1 MNRAIVTFT
10 FFLFGIS
17 CYAQTEIKGKVLDN
31 KKRNPIVAA
40 TVILHPVGLQD
51 ILTYGTTGEDG
62 SFVLK
67 KAGLPD
73 TVVISV
79 RSMNT
84 EPFSKIIKSNID
96 FVELNVTEKAIA
108 LNEVIVKP
116 VKIRQKGDTLNYSV
130 SSFVDVTDKS
140 IGDVLKK
147 LPGIQVLS
155 SGKILYQNKAI
166 SKFYIEGLDMLRGKY
181 GIATNNID
189 ASKVATVQ
197 VLENHQPIKV
207 LKDMEIPEEAAIN
220 LKLKE
225 SAKGAFFA
233 TVQPGLGLPLWL
245 FNNELVGMRF
255 TRKQQ
260 NMLVF
265 KDDNTGRDIAQ
276 ELVSFY
282 DNTRNVGVNFLSVS
296 KPGTPLI
303 NKQHFLF
310 NNANVV
316 SMNNLYVINKDMTLT
331 GNLNFLHDKQ
341 TQNGFSERQ
350 IFLTNGQKV
359 TIVEDAQNQ
368 LLKRELEGNLVWES
382 NLENKYLSN
391 KLRAIGKW
399 NNENSMLLPSSSS
412 QNNQSLQSSQI
423 NISNDFEYMFKRH
436 RQQYRIGA
444 YAGYVSQPVSLSS
457 SPSSLAEIV
466 MNNPLVDSV
475 MLQDVRYRQ
484 FSSNAYFSGGFGEKF
499 IISYKAQI
507 FTNIYRLHTQMYND
521 LNRNIPL
528 IADSLQND
536 LSRNEFGGILSTS
549 ISYKFSSSLYGTITI
564 PFEYVWMQR
573 KDLNHNLNKN
583 KGYTLFSP
591 FLQLN
596 YIISPRIKLFIIAN
610 HNQSIGGIQEDY
622 SGYIMGNYRSV
633 KRTGLIQSENRSTF
647 GSISMDY
654 KNPFTAFFGGLYFS
668 FSNNWTNILRDYRYN
683 GIYANEDGI
692 YHPNS
697 SNTVRGN
704 LSLGKNVD
712 AICSDLKLHV
722 GFLYFNGLTL
732 NQGEITKFSTQSW
745 NISPSV
751 SSEITKWLIIK
762 YNADYRQ
769 SLQVISEEKKP
780 MIHNFRQNITTSII
794 PIKILILSLSFNHY
808 YNSALSVNT
817 KSAWFGNIGLK
828 YIMKKVEIMID
839 WTNIF
844 NTRQFIT
851 SSYSNVMSYYAQYVM
866 RPTEVL
872 LRVKFKLL

>member
-1 MNRAIVTFT
+1 
-10 FFLFGIS
+10 
-17 CYAQTEIKGKVLDN
+17 
-31 KKRNPIVAA
+31 
-40 TVILHPVGLQD
+40 
-51 ILTYGTTGEDG
+51 
-62 SFVLK
+62 
-67 KAGLPD
+67 
-73 TVVISV
+73 
-79 RSMNT
+79 
-84 EPFSKIIKSNID
+84 
-96 FVELNVTEKAIA
+96 
-108 LNEVIVKP
+108 
-116 VKIRQKGDTLNYSV
+116 
-130 SSFVDVTDKS
+130 
-140 IGDVLKK
+140 
-147 LPGIQVLS
+147 
-155 SGKILYQNKAI
+155 
-166 SKFYIEGLDMLRGKY
+166 
-181 GIATNNID
+181 
-189 ASKVATVQ
+189 
-197 VLENHQPIKV
+197 
-207 LKDMEIPEEAAIN
+207 
-220 LKLKE
+220 
-225 SAKGAFFA
+225 
-233 TVQPGLGLPLWL
+233 
-245 FNNELVGMRF
+245 
-255 TRKQQ
+255 
-260 NMLVF
+260 
-265 KDDNTGRDIAQ
+265 
-276 ELVSFY
+276 
-282 DNTRNVGVNFLSVS
+282 
-296 KPGTPLI
+296 
-303 NKQHFLF
+303 
-310 NNANVV
+310 
-316 SMNNLYVINKDMTLT
+316 
-331 GNLNFLHDKQ
+331 
-341 TQNGFSERQ
+341 
-350 IFLTNGQKV
+350 
-359 TIVEDAQNQ
+359 
-368 LLKRELEGNLVWES
+368 
-382 NLENKYLSN
+382 
-391 KLRAIGKW
+391 
-399 NNENSMLLPSSSS
+399 
-412 QNNQSLQSSQI
+412 
-423 NISNDFEYMFKRH
+423 
-436 RQQYRIGA
+436 
-444 YAGYVSQPVSLSS
+444 
-457 SPSSLAEIV
+457 
-466 MNNPLVDSV
+466 
-475 MLQDVRYRQ
+475 
-484 FSSNAYFSGGFGEKF
+484 
-499 IISYKAQI
+499 
-507 FTNIYRLHTQMYND
+507 MYND

-536 LSRNEFGGILSTS
+536 LSRNEFGGILSTT

-697 SNTVRGN
+697 SNIFRGS

-712 AICSDLKLHV
+712 AIRADLKLHV
-722 GFLYFNGLTL
+722 GFLFSNGLTL

-794 PIKILILSLSFNHY
+794 PIKTLILSLSFNHY

>member
-1 MNRAIVTFT
+1 M
-10 FFLFGIS
+10 
-17 CYAQTEIKGKVLDN
+17 
-31 KKRNPIVAA
+31 
-40 TVILHPVGLQD
+40 
-51 ILTYGTTGEDG
+51 
-62 SFVLK
+62 
-67 KAGLPD
+67 
-73 TVVISV
+73 
-79 RSMNT
+79 
-84 EPFSKIIKSNID
+84 
-96 FVELNVTEKAIA
+96 
-108 LNEVIVKP
+108 
-116 VKIRQKGDTLNYSV
+116 
-130 SSFVDVTDKS
+130 
-140 IGDVLKK
+140 
-147 LPGIQVLS
+147 
-155 SGKILYQNKAI
+155 
-166 SKFYIEGLDMLRGKY
+166 
-181 GIATNNID
+181 
-189 ASKVATVQ
+189 
-197 VLENHQPIKV
+197 
-207 LKDMEIPEEAAIN
+207 
-220 LKLKE
+220 
-225 SAKGAFFA
+225 
-233 TVQPGLGLPLWL
+233 
-245 FNNELVGMRF
+245 
-255 TRKQQ
+255 
-260 NMLVF
+260 
-265 KDDNTGRDIAQ
+265 
-276 ELVSFY
+276 
-282 DNTRNVGVNFLSVS
+282 
-296 KPGTPLI
+296 
-303 NKQHFLF
+303 
-310 NNANVV
+310 
-316 SMNNLYVINKDMTLT
+316 
-331 GNLNFLHDKQ
+331 
-341 TQNGFSERQ
+341 
-350 IFLTNGQKV
+350 
-359 TIVEDAQNQ
+359 
-368 LLKRELEGNLVWES
+368 
-382 NLENKYLSN
+382 
-391 KLRAIGKW
+391 RAIGKW

-499 IISYKAQI
+499 TISYKAQI
-507 FTNIYRLHTQMYND
+507 YTNIYRLHTQMYND

-528 IADSLQND
+528 MTDSLQND
-536 LSRNEFGGILSTS
+536 LSRNEFGGILSTT

-583 KGYTLFSP
+583 NGYTLFSP

-596 YIISPRIKLFIIAN
+596 YIISPRIKLYIIAN

-622 SGYIMGNYRSV
+622 LGYIMGNYRSV
-633 KRTGLIQSENRSTF
+633 KRTGLIQSEHRSTF
-647 GSISMDY
+647 GSISLDY

-697 SNTVRGN
+697 SNIFRGS

-712 AICSDLKLHV
+712 AIRADLKLHV
-722 GFLYFNGLTL
+722 GFLFSNGLTL

-794 PIKILILSLSFNHY
+794 PIKTLILSLSFNHY